1 MWLWI
6 TSVTIF
12 SSAFGVA
19 PGPVQ
24 RSFKLISNWSLQSR
38 SKMAKIGA
46 LQNSLEDLFDEC
58 TPQFLNKRHSIQLE
72 YRVQKKSRILV
83 IARIFRRNPETAL
96 LKSAMYVRD
105 DEDVNFLRAYLSG
118 LVLTLAIEYV

>member
-6 TSVTIF
+6 TYVTIF

-72 YRVQKKSRILV
+72 YRVQKKSRISV
-83 IARIFRRNPETAL
+83 IA
-96 LKSAMYVRD
+96 
-105 DEDVNFLRAYLSG
+105 
-118 LVLTLAIEYV
+118 

>member
-1 MWLWI
+1 M
-6 TSVTIF
+6 V
-12 SSAFGVA
+12 
-19 PGPVQ
+19 
-24 RSFKLISNWSLQSR
+24 
-38 SKMAKIGA
+38 KIGA